1 VHIGINGMTLVEKR
15 NRSHI
20 PDIAPDLLD
29 QGIAQLSLESQIIN
43 DWLSNLDPS
52 ELQTRKAYEDMLRSR
67 VEMLETLQYQR
78 SLVRK
83 TADTPANDALS

>member
-1 VHIGINGMTLVEKR
+1 MILVEKR
-15 NRSHI
+15 NRSRI

-29 QGIAQLSLESQIIN
+29 QGIAQLSLERQIIS

-67 VEMLETLQYQR
+67 IEMLETLQHQR
-78 SLVRK
+78 DLVHE
-83 TADTPANDALS
+83 TADVPANDAMS

>member
-1 VHIGINGMTLVEKR
+1 MTLVEKR
-15 NRSHI
+15 NRSRI

-29 QGIAQLSLESQIIN
+29 QGIAQLSLERQIIN

-67 VEMLETLQYQR
+67 IEMLETLQYQR
-78 SLVRK
+78 SLVRE
-83 TADTPANDALS
+83 TADVPANNSLS